1 MQSWIRRHH
10 GLAIWLVGAALASS
24 GKLQKFLH
32 TAQTISGGGRKFG

>member
-10 GLAIWLVGAALASS
+10 RLAVWVMAAVLTSS

-32 TAQTISGGGRKFG
+32 TGQTISGGGRKFG